1 MRIYRFDHSPIKEG
15 RKMKRLTK
23 RINGNEYALCGN
35 VIYAKCEN
43 CQNRLPKCYEDDC
56 HTEIEVLQKL
66 ATYEDSNL
74 SPEEVME
81 MKSLCEKTY
90 DDLRYRLRK
99 YEQAVE
105 EAEKALGGGE

>member
-1 MRIYRFDHSPIKEG
+1 
-15 RKMKRLTK
+15 MKRLTK